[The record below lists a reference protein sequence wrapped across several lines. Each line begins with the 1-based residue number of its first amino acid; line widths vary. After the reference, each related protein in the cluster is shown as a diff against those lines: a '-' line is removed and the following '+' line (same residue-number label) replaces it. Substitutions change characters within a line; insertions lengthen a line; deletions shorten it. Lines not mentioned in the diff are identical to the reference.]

1 VFQRLVVAISCVIF
15 YILAIGLPLGRGGEA
30 GMLVLL
36 SFLACIEKLCS
47 IMNLVSVEKDWV
59 SWPQDP
65 RARVLAHRNGR
76 LSL

>member
-1 VFQRLVVAISCVIF
+1 MIF
-15 YILAIGLPLGRGGEA
+15 YILAIGLPLGRGWEA

-65 RARVLAHRNGR
+65 RARP
-76 LSL
+76 S

>member
-1 VFQRLVVAISCVIF
+1 MSCIIF
-15 YILAIGLPLGRGGEA
+15 YILAIGLPLGRGGKT

-59 SWPQDP
+59 SSPQHQRP
-65 RARVLAHRNGR
+65 RILAHGIGR
-76 LSL
+76 SSL

>member
-1 VFQRLVVAISCVIF
+1 MIF
-15 YILAIGLPLGRGGEA
+15 YILAIELPLGRGGET

-59 SWPQDP
+59 SWFQDKPP
-65 RARVLAHRNGR
+65 RTLAHGIGR
-76 LSL
+76 SSS